1 MARTKL
7 YRMTFSFEVVV
18 NATDPGSA
26 EAAARALASDLETRY
41 HLSRK
46 HQAAVEA
53 GFTFNDD
60 VEEIISADELVR
72 QATSPRRSPA

>member
-1 MARTKL
+1 MARTRL

-18 NATDPGSA
+18 DASDPRSA
-26 EAAARALASDLETRY
+26 EEAARALANDLEKRY

-53 GFTFNDD
+53 GFTYNDD
-60 VEEIISADELVR
+60 VEEL
-72 QATSPRRSPA
+72 